1 MNAND
6 ILKTLSKTNDVYS
19 WVLFQVAFPLI
30 PISLLVFYLHV
41 VEGIKDGFVHI
52 LGAGVILLF
61 STLLLLSVIMT
72 IKRVRS
78 FARKLNR
85 DIGLD
90 RLENMIILLS
100 FSFLLIYGI
109 NVATVYYCKL
119 VQNIPLV
126 NLTSRMKIWA
136 FIGLIGGLVS
146 IVFSLGVMFRMI
158 RALKVSRDVS

>member
-6 ILKTLSKTNDVYS
+6 ILKTLAKTNDVYS
-19 WVLFQVAFPLI
+19 WVLFQVFLPLI

-41 VEGIKDGFVHI
+41 VEGIEDGFVHI
-52 LGAGVILLF
+52 LGTGIILLF
-61 STLLLLSVIMT
+61 STLLLLGVIVS

-90 RLENMIILLS
+90 RLENLLLVLS
-100 FSFLLIYGI
+100 LVFLLFYGI

-119 VQNIPLV
+119 VQNITV
-126 NLTSRMKIWA
+126 VDLTSRMKIWA

-146 IVFSLGVMFRMI
+146 IVFSLGVMFSMI
-158 RALKVSRDVS
+158 RALKMGRNVS